1 MARKLEL
8 HDIVI
13 TKLLDGSF
21 FRYIN
26 KRVENGVQKF
36 SPQIAEAEVLKIVP
50 VIINKKLEFAF
61 SQINNHIDKKL
72 QKVTDDSLKPALQ
85 RKQVEF
91 PSIDDLNAGLKNFM
105 NDAAKK
111 IKQSSETKINKK
123 FAEIEPN

>member
-85 RKQVEF
+85 RKSVEF
-91 PSIDDLNAGLKNFM
+91 PSIDDLNAGLKSFM